1 MDSSTSIGKIK
12 LHNGLVMLCGTS
24 RISTWSADSATG
36 GYSKVVDLSSYG
48 LTAPIFAMISPR
60 YTSGFPKVCIH
71 YIDDTNMT
79 IKLGCDVNVTNA
91 YVEWFVIG

>member
-1 MDSSTSIGKIK
+1 MDTSISIGKIK
-12 LHNGLVMLCGTS
+12 LHNGSVMVFGTS
-24 RISTWSADSATG
+24 IISTWSADSVTG
-36 GYSKVVDLSSYG
+36 GYSKIVNLSSYG

-60 YTSGFPKVCIH
+60 YTAGFPRACIH